1 VQSKNK
7 ISEEI
12 KMTTIRKIRTAKVR
26 PVSKDFQTYTPEE
39 CAKFEKHFNTPHHH
53 FESYAAGFSHEDGHW
68 NRSQCRNCGITTDS
82 YKHGDWDGKAQ
93 AEADLEKLYP
103 NCE

>member
-1 VQSKNK
+1 
-7 ISEEI
+7 
-12 KMTTIRKIRTAKVR
+12 MTTTRKIRFAKVR

-39 CAKFEKHFNTPHHH
+39 CAKFEKQFNTRHHQ

-68 NRSQCRNCGITTDS
+68 NRSQCKVCGITTGP
-82 YKHGDWDGKAQ
+82 YKHGVFESQAK

>member
-1 VQSKNK
+1 METVK
-7 ISEEI
+7 
-12 KMTTIRKIRTAKVR
+12 RKIREKGDR
-26 PVSKDFQTYTPEE
+26 PEMVPLTYTPEE
-39 CAKFEKHFNTPHHH
+39 CAKVEKQFNTRHHQ

-68 NRSQCRNCGITTDS
+68 NRSQCRNCVVTTES
-82 YKHGDWDGKAQ
+82 YKHGDFEGKAQ